1 MNLEGILVFVAR
13 AARFAAAVCLIY
25 AAGRYAFLKARKRT
39 VQWKREL
46 IRLLAVG
53 YLAALAEIVAL
64 RGGTGNTRELRWIPL
79 RTTLATLK
87 DGLWPFVYNFAGNI
101 IWFVPLGMILS
112 RKSPKQVL
120 LAGAAVSLM
129 LECTQWLLKT
139 GVTDVDDVLINA
151 LGAWV
156 GVHAMRKI
164 RKN

>member
-1 MNLEGILVFVAR
+1 MNLEGILFYAAR
-13 AARFAAAVCLIY
+13 AARFASAVCLIY
-25 AAGRYAFLKARKRT
+25 AAGRYAFLKTRKRT

-87 DGLWPFVYNFAGNI
+87 DGLWPFVYNFAGNVV
-101 IWFVPLGMILS
+101 WFVPLGMILS

-120 LAGAAVSLM
+120 FAGAAVSLM
-129 LECTQWLLKT
+129 LECTQWLLQT

-151 LGAWV
+151 LGAYL
-156 GVHAMRKI
+156 GCIIMEKARQ
-164 RKN
+164 R